1 MEARRRRRR
10 ATMTGREGG
19 YGAVDG
25 VGKGTSEEV
34 DPYYDVEADEEVC
47 RLPGKTVFA
56 TVCLYLTFVAMG
68 FGTGWSSNDAIFQ
81 ELNKFIERYEDL
93 QFASDLVFASS
104 CAAFIVLVLAFVGLY
119 CNPSRYDL
127 RSLGFFEGTISTVLA
142 VSCLVQFSL
151 FMFWQQSRY
160 VVLACA
166 FMGAMIGNIQ
176 AFIIYPFFNAFYRL
190 ELIAYMNFGETL
202 TSMTSGV
209 LALAQS
215 PTVGVEN
222 FSVQTYF
229 TILFGLTCM
238 AASAWASLVWQT
250 GFRRDADEVDSPQ
263 DLSDEE
269 DDHPEREPLLQ
280 KVERGG
286 GDGAAAADGGGGGE
300 LVWTAGEIITRGP
313 HGMTAPA
320 EEVRGARRQ
329 GPMQKLRGLCKNVV
343 GVLSKEGTHLRSL
356 LAISGT
362 NSILTWT
369 VLPALLPFTA
379 AAASGSCRTDDP
391 ISKGFIRMCTSL
403 SSIVRVTGPLI
414 VRSDGRLWGHPNFVK
429 FVGMC
434 GICLNLVFCLPTI
447 FPDPDGYWQTVRGKL
462 FLMVAYSLTTPVES
476 FVQLH
481 VLINTQRE
489 NAGSSKRI
497 IDAGFF
503 FTSLWVLGGFIVSE
517 MLQEWT
523 MTGTAVCP
531 GMDELADTDPRD
543 LPFDPNEMTKDFEA
557 KATQD
562 ERSALGYLLGYEPHG
577 YQYQPH
583 RHPLMGPTWF
593 NLFPG

>member
-1 MEARRRRRR
+1 
-10 ATMTGREGG
+10 MTGKEGG

-34 DPYYDVEADEEVC
+34 DPYHDVEADEEVC

-269 DDHPEREPLLQ
+269 DSTPRS
-280 KVERGG
+280 
-286 GDGAAAADGGGGGE
+286 AAAAATIGGGNAERLLHLATTRFTPARCWGG
-300 LVWTAGEIITRGP
+300 
-313 HGMTAPA
+313 H
-320 EEVRGARRQ
+320 
-329 GPMQKLRGLCKNVV
+329 
-343 GVLSKEGTHLRSL
+343 LSAASTHLR
-356 LAISGT
+356 ISREKRDA
-362 NSILTWT
+362 NS
-369 VLPALLPFTA
+369 
-379 AAASGSCRTDDP
+379 
-391 ISKGFIRMCTSL
+391 
-403 SSIVRVTGPLI
+403 
-414 VRSDGRLWGHPNFVK
+414 
-429 FVGMC
+429 
-434 GICLNLVFCLPTI
+434 
-447 FPDPDGYWQTVRGKL
+447 
-462 FLMVAYSLTTPVES
+462 
-476 FVQLH
+476 
-481 VLINTQRE
+481 
-489 NAGSSKRI
+489 
-497 IDAGFF
+497 F
-503 FTSLWVLGGFIVSE
+503 FTSSSSPAAHSE
-517 MLQEWT
+517 LI
-523 MTGTAVCP
+523 A
-531 GMDELADTDPRD
+531 
-543 LPFDPNEMTKDFEA
+543 
-557 KATQD
+557 
-562 ERSALGYLLGYEPHG
+562 
-577 YQYQPH
+577 
-583 RHPLMGPTWF
+583 
-593 NLFPG
+593 